1 MNDFIFSNNSK
12 TADNI
17 EYAYYC
23 LIGDEDFIDDN
34 GNPRLNNDSNKV
46 LAKQIYRNNNVSF
59 AVKIANNNKLYN
71 PLDYGIEDKSY
82 SIVDNVCRPQDKFK
96 TVNQETFRLYVNF
109 LTSKNLNW
117 LTQAERNTI

>member
-1 MNDFIFSNNSK
+1 MNDFIFSNDNK
-12 TADNI
+12 VADSA
-17 EYAYYC
+17 EYSYYC
-23 LIGDEDFIDDN
+23 LIGDEDFIDSN
-34 GNPRLNNDSNKV
+34 GNPRLNNDGNKV
-46 LAKQIYRNNNVSF
+46 LAKQIYRNNSVSF

-71 PLDYGIEDKSY
+71 PLDYGLEDKSY

-96 TVNQETFRLYVNF
+96 TVNQETFKLYVNF